1 MWSSGS
7 SGGPAGRLLGNLYFQ
22 AVFLQEGFPNV
33 SPYIVNVRHLQV
45 ANYEDSSP
53 FFCEVFGHILNIFK
67 DSSSALTRTNPR
79 FRMTH
84 GQEQSCQGRVAGS
97 CRLQDGALGGY
108 R

>member
-1 MWSSGS
+1 M
-7 SGGPAGRLLGNLYFQ
+7 YD
-22 AVFLQEGFPNV
+22 
-33 SPYIVNVRHLQV
+33 HLQV

-84 GQEQSCQGRVAGS
+84 GQGRVAGS
-97 CRLQDGALGGY
+97 CCLQDGALEGY

>member
-1 MWSSGS
+1 M
-7 SGGPAGRLLGNLYFQ
+7 YD
-22 AVFLQEGFPNV
+22 
-33 SPYIVNVRHLQV
+33 HLQV